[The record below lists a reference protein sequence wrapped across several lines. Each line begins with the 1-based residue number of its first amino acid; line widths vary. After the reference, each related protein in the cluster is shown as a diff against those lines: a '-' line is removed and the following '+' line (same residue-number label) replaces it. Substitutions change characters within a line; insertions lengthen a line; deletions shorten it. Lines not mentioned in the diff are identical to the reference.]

1 MDKLLNISELS
12 TELKLINPKNKK
24 PLNHILRY
32 WEKEFKQIKPKIIN
46 NRRYY
51 TTKQIELCKLIKFLL
66 KDKKMT
72 IKGAKNVL
80 NSNINKLD
88 DYNLYSL
95 KADYHKNKLKEKSKH
110 LLRRLKELKKYG
122 KKNSH

>member
-12 TELKLINPKNKK
+12 KELKLINPKNNK
-24 PLNHILRY
+24 PLNYTLRY

-51 TTKQIELCKLIKFLL
+51 TTKQIELCKLIKYLL

-95 KADYHKNKLKEKSKH
+95 KTDYHKNRLKEKSKH
-110 LLRRLKELKKYG
+110 LLRRLKDLKKYG
-122 KKNSH
+122 KKDSY